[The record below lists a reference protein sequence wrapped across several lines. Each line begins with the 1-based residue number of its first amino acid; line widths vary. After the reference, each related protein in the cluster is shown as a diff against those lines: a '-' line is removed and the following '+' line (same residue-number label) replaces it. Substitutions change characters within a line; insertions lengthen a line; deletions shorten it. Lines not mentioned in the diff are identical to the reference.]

1 MKRQNPFLTHF
12 FAITVL
18 IALILACKSSKP
30 ESVKPSEDTNVSS
43 TPTTISSP
51 ATQNPSAKDIS
62 GEYEATGTNPNGK
75 GTYVAD
81 LTVIKHGEVY
91 QFSWDTGGNKYDGVG
106 VQTDNFVSV
115 AYTEGTNGKG
125 CGVKL
130 YKINS
135 DGSLDGKLGYWGK
148 DSIEIEKAIRTSGTD
163 LVGEYQITGKNQNDE
178 QNKSKLTIS
187 SSGPGFTFKWKGEN
201 SFNGGGVR
209 LENMITAGF
218 GADQC
223 GFVAYEIKP
232 DGILVG
238 KWGAVGVE
246 QFGTEKAIKK

>member
-1 MKRQNPFLTHF
+1 MKRQNPFFTHF
-12 FAITVL
+12 IAITVF
-18 IALILACKSSKP
+18 IALALACKSSKQEP
-30 ESVKPSEDTNVSS
+30 IKPAENTNVSP
-43 TPTTISSP
+43 TPTATSSP
-51 ATQNPSAKDIS
+51 TTQTLSAKDIS
-62 GEYEATGTNPNGK
+62 GEYESTGTNPNGQ

-81 LTVIKHGEVY
+81 LKVTKHGEVY

-115 AYTEGTNGKG
+115 AFTEGTNGKG

-148 DSIEIEKAIRTSGTD
+148 DSIETEKAVRTSGTD
-163 LVGEYQITGKNQNDE
+163 LAGEYQITGKNQNDE
-178 QNKSKLTIS
+178 EYKSKLTIS
-187 SSGPGFTFKWKGEN
+187 PSGPGFTFKWKGAN

-209 LENMITAGF
+209 LENMVTAGF

-232 DGILVG
+232 DGSLVG
-238 KWGAVGVE
+238 KWGAGGVD